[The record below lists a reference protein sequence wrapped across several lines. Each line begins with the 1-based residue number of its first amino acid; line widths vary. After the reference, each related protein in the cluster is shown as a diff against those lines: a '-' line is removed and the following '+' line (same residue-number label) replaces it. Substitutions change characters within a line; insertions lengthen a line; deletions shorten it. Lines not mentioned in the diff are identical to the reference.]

1 MQTAEHLARKAA
13 EHGKNIFVYSNVRT
27 NQVIYS
33 LDKTLNNH
41 AALQQLPFAGKKTI
55 PSHIRKDMWR
65 PFLTVSFP
73 HPAQGLAAY
82 RKLREYRKLHEVMWD
97 SHNPHLT
104 YASSDPKKMPSK
116 KDRSKLIMDQKAN
129 TVADLAAVLQT
140 HEQMS
145 IDRENEDKASEEQ
158 RREEREKEQREL
170 ILLAKE
176 ADEGGIQKL
185 EAHIADLASQVE
197 ALPGPDMQRTSQQLD
212 QRRQLRKR
220 IHESR
225 KKLAKMSFAQPAVA
239 SARKDFARTQENVP
253 GAVNQA
259 GQGSPDGEPVVDVGL
274 HIESYEPDANPPI
287 MRKGRRR
294 NENTQRKERV
304 PAYTVD
310 GVLVRWSNPLDA
322 EYAEIWPSGVQ
333 HDVLG
338 IIRHVAPETDRRVV
352 LSADDRYMLG
362 LEREMA
368 RLERIISQNGSKSW
382 IGKSATARLEGL
394 KTTLADAS
402 MEEEELTGTEEEVLD
417 TAEVTGGQN
426 ERPQY
431 DVPPQIA
438 TPAQRVS
445 L

>member
-1 MQTAEHLARKAA
+1 
-13 EHGKNIFVYSNVRT
+13 
-27 NQVIYS
+27 
-33 LDKTLNNH
+33 
-41 AALQQLPFAGKKTI
+41 
-55 PSHIRKDMWR
+55 
-65 PFLTVSFP
+65 
-73 HPAQGLAAY
+73 
-82 RKLREYRKLHEVMWD
+82 MWD